1 MDRKQLSSTLRDLY
15 NEDTGA
21 MMLDLTE
28 DLQLVAD
35 LGLDSVDMVS
45 LVMQVE
51 RHFRIRLSHEELK
64 QVVTVGNLLDVIS
77 SNLDSG
83 VVQNAA

>member
-1 MDRKQLSSTLRDLY
+1 
-15 NEDTGA
+15 